1 MPGSQKGCSPAQ
13 GSVIIARSLY
23 SPKVDKEHQGM
34 NEDSLTGQVAM
45 ITGGGRGLGR
55 SIAQALAEAGAT
67 VALAART
74 TEQLAET
81 IALVEQQGGRA
92 LAFPVDVT
100 DQEAVQRM
108 VAEVEQQLGAVDL
121 LINNAGIVTPLGPI
135 WEVDPDEWWRAL
147 DINLRGSFLCARA
160 VLPGMIARHRGRI
173 LNMASGAGLNAI
185 AYGSAYV
192 VSKTALIRFTE
203 NLAAETREYGIS
215 AFAIEPGTARTV
227 MSEYLYSSEAGQK
240 WLPWFRRIFDEGRD
254 VPVAWVTRL
263 ILSLA
268 SGFADPLSG
277 CTISVHDDLPALV
290 NRAAEIKQ
298 DKLYSLQLR
307 KLLPQAP

>member
-1 MPGSQKGCSPAQ
+1 
-13 GSVIIARSLY
+13 
-23 SPKVDKEHQGM
+23 M
-34 NEDSLTGQVAM
+34 NQEVLTGQVAM
-45 ITGGGRGLGR
+45 VTGGGRGLGR
-55 SIAQALAEAGAT
+55 SIAQTLAQAGAT
-67 VALAART
+67 VALIARST
-74 TEQLAET
+74 AQLAET
-81 IALVEQQGGRA
+81 VALVEQKGGQA

-100 DQEAVQRM
+100 DQEAVQRT

-121 LINNAGIVTPLGPI
+121 LINNAGVVTPLGPI
-135 WEVDPDEWWRAL
+135 WEVDPDEWWRSL

-160 VLPGMIARHRGRI
+160 VLPGMITRRRGRI

-215 AFAIEPGTARTV
+215 AFAIEPGTSRTA
-227 MSEYLYSSEAGQK
+227 MSEYLYSSEVGQR

-254 VPVAWVTRL
+254 VPIEWVTQL
-263 ILSLA
+263 VLSLA
-268 SGFADPLSG
+268 SGAADPLSG
-277 CTISVHDDLPALV
+277 CTISVHDDLPTLV
-290 NRAAEIKQ
+290 HQAAEIKQ

-307 KLLPQAP
+307 KLPLQ